1 MAKDQDDFRV
11 RPGRLGADKSERGAR
26 KALSFERR
34 VMVAVAKAGGDPK
47 RIGKASRG
55 DGKAPRNG
63 RYNAHGRGAKVMRS
77 LPREPRWSFDGRSGQ
92 RLRMRRV
99 IVKARYVKLKGP
111 ASRAAYAHLRYL
123 QRDGVSRE
131 DERGQLYGRGLDVPD
146 GPSFLDRSADDRH
159 QFRFIVAPED
169 GVELGDLRRFT
180 RDLMDQMER
189 DLETRLDWVAVDH
202 HNTGH
207 PHTHIVVRGVTE
219 DGKALNI
226 AGDYIAHGIRY
237 RASEILTR
245 ELGLQSELEVEQQLD
260 LEVGQERFTRLDR
273 ALIGKIGEDS
283 VIELRPEAQMDG
295 PLDAQRYRLLRRLRK
310 LEGLGLAREV
320 ETGRWTLS
328 AGMDKT
334 LKELGERGDIIKTMH
349 RALTERGIQRSP
361 EGYAIHR
368 AADAGQVVTGRV
380 IGKGLSADEMS
391 DRVHVVVDGLDG
403 RVHYAEMAGA
413 QSEGVQIGAVV
424 EVGRAVAKPREADKT
439 IAEIARGSAGLY
451 EPAIHL
457 SIAQDMEKVP
467 GDDPAEFVRAHI
479 RRLEALRRAGIVER
493 LNENAWGIP
502 GDYLERAQAY
512 DTRRNPQ
519 LGIRVLSAIDL
530 EAQMVANGA
539 TWLDRELVAR
549 EPTPIRESGFGHD
562 AQKALIRRQQ
572 WLIEQGLAR
581 QDGDSIAYRA
591 NLLSALARRELA
603 DKGQE
608 LAREQGGNFHMAENG
623 ERIIGRYKGA
633 VDLVSG
639 KYAMVETWSKEFT
652 LVPWRPV
659 IEKELGRTVSGIV
672 IGDGIRW
679 ELGRSRGLS
688 IGM

>member
-1 MAKDQDDFRV
+1 MGDDDFRV
-11 RPGRLGADKSERGAR
+11 RPGRPRADRSGRSAR
-26 KALSFERR
+26 KVLSFERQ
-34 VMVAVAKAGGDPK
+34 VMVAVAKAGGNPK
-47 RIGKASRG
+47 HIGKALRG
-55 DGKAPRNG
+55 GGKAARNG

-77 LPREPRWSFDGRSGQ
+77 LPRDPGWTFDGRSGQ
-92 RLRMRRV
+92 RLRMRRI

-131 DERGQLYGRGLDVPD
+131 DDRGQLYGRGLDVPD
-146 GPSFLDRSADDRH
+146 GKSFLDRSTDDRH
-159 QFRFIVAPED
+159 QFRLIVAPED
-169 GVELGDLRRFT
+169 GVELGDLKRFT

-245 ELGLQSELEVEQQLD
+245 ELGLQSELEVAQQLD
-260 LEVGQERFTRLDR
+260 REVGQERFTRLDR
-273 ALIGKIGEDS
+273 TLIDKIGEDGT
-283 VIELRPEAQMDG
+283 IDMRPETKMDG
-295 PLDAQRYRLLRRLRK
+295 PLDAQRYRLLKRLRK
-310 LEGLGLAREV
+310 LDGLGLAREV
-320 ETGRWTLS
+320 ETGRWTLA

-334 LKELGERGDIIKTMH
+334 LRDLGERGDIIKTMH
-349 RALTERGIQRSP
+349 RTLTECGLQRSP

-368 AADAGQVVTGRV
+368 AAQTGQMVIGRV

-403 RVHYAEMAGA
+403 RVHYAEMAGT
-413 QSEGVQIGAVV
+413 QSDSVQIGAVV
-424 EVGRAVAKPREADKT
+424 EVGRAVARPREADKA
-439 IAEIARGSAGLY
+439 INEIARGSGGLY

-457 SIAQDMEKVP
+457 SIVQDMEKVP
-467 GDDPAEFVRAHI
+467 GGDPAEFVRAHI

-493 LNENAWGIP
+493 LNENGWDIP
-502 GDYLERAQAY
+502 RDYLDRAQAY

-519 LGIRVLSAIDL
+519 LGVRVLSSLDL
-530 EAQMVANGA
+530 EAQITANGA
-539 TWLDRELVAR
+539 TWLDRELIAR
-549 EPTPIRESGFGHD
+549 EPTPIRDGGFGRD
-562 AQKALIRRQQ
+562 AQNALIRRQQ

-591 NLLSALARRELA
+591 NLLATLVGRELA
-603 DKGQE
+603 DKGRE
-608 LAREQGGNFHMAENG
+608 LAGEQGGAFHMAKDG
-623 ERIIGRYKGA
+623 ERITGRYKGA
-633 VDLVSG
+633 MELVSG
-639 KYAMVETWSKEFT
+639 KYAMVETRSREFT